1 MTIDLDELRRLADE
15 VVLKDWRKRSAG
27 AWKEKWVENERGH
40 EVVRGSAEQTAAVSF
55 IAAANPATVLAL
67 LDRLAAA
74 ERTVSSY
81 KEAVTVHLN
90 ADMTAILGKQTE
102 FQRQAG
108 RLAAAEALL
117 RDVASSIR
125 THRTDTFNGGVDDEA
140 MWSEAD
146 RIAAHLDR
154 KDG

>member
-74 ERTVSSY
+74 APEW
-81 KEAVTVHLN
+81 TVHL
-90 ADMTAILGKQTE
+90 T
-102 FQRQAG
+102 
-108 RLAAAEALL
+108 LARAP
-117 RDVASSIR
+117 
-125 THRTDTFNGGVDDEA
+125 GVL
-140 MWSEAD
+140 SEAD
-146 RIAAHLDR
+146 ARRALKIGGGL
-154 KDG
+154 